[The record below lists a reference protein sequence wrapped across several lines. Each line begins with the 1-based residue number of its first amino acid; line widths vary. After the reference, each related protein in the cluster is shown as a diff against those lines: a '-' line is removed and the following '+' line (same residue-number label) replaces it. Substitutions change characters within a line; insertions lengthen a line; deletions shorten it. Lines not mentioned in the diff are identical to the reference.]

1 MLKSS
6 RSWKSGV
13 RPRPT
18 QGADIPMQFE
28 SVHEAIDHVATT
40 EKMFAL
46 EQCDIRGVSYKTFK
60 NGPKTLRDLLEF
72 CNTHGEAEFLV
83 FEDERYTFHDVYRK
97 TLRLADTLVN
107 DYGVKPGDRVA
118 LLMRNAPEYPI
129 IFMALAS
136 IGAVAVFVNSFWTTE
151 ELEYGF
157 KDCEAKIAFVD
168 KPRAEKMGSFADRL
182 GITRVVV
189 RTAAMEKVREF
200 WDLID
205 QDSDAVMPQVSID
218 PDDDFAVMYTSGSS
232 GHPKGVVL
240 THRSAVSAIQVWL
253 FGVRV
258 AELMGYA
265 PSPTIDADGRPY
277 QPCTMMTTPFF
288 HISATH
294 AGFLLSL
301 WFGMKMVILH
311 KWDPRN
317 AVELIDREQVSR
329 FACVPT
335 MSAELLEAAA
345 ATGRTLDS
353 LRTIDSG
360 GAKRPPA
367 QVREIAERMPHALPG
382 TGFGMT
388 ETGGPGIGMRGDL
401 YLDNPDAA
409 GRLQPPLFEMKIV
422 DDDDNEVPVGEVG
435 ELVLKSATN
444 MRSYLNQEEETAKA
458 LRDGWVYT
466 GDLAKID
473 ENEII
478 TIVDR
483 KKDMIIRG
491 GENISCSEVQGALHH
506 HSAVAEAAVFSI
518 PDERLGE
525 NVGSCVYLRPGAK
538 ASEDDLKGFLS
549 ERIAAY
555 KVPKRIWFRD
565 TPLPRGP
572 TEKVDQRAIRAEYV
586 S

>member
-1 MLKSS
+1 MQLDSLKE
-6 RSWKSGV
+6 
-13 RPRPT
+13 T
-18 QGADIPMQFE
+18 IEQI
-28 SVHEAIDHVATT
+28 ATT
-40 EKMFAL
+40 EEIFAL
-46 EQCDIRGVSYKTFK
+46 EMRDIRGVSYKTFK
-60 NGPKTLRDLLEF
+60 NGPKNLSDLLEY
-72 CNTHGEAEFLV
+72 CLHHGDADFLV
-83 FEDERYTFHDVYRK
+83 YEDERYSFTDVYRN
-97 TLRLADTLVN
+97 TRVLAKALVD

-129 IFMALAS
+129 IFMALATV
-136 IGAVAVFVNSFWTTE
+136 GAVPVLVNSFWTPE

-157 KDCEAKIAFVD
+157 EDCDAKLAFVD
-168 KPRAEKMGSFADRL
+168 QPRADKMEVFADRL
-182 GITRVVV
+182 GINRVVV
-189 RTAAMEKVREF
+189 RTAAMEKVGNF

-205 QDSDAVMPQVSID
+205 QSLVDQDWDANLPTIDID
-218 PDDDFAVMYTSGSS
+218 PDDDCAVMYTSGSS

-240 THRSAVSAIQVWL
+240 THRSAVSAIQSWL

-258 AELMGYA
+258 AELLGYA
-265 PSPTIDADGRPY
+265 PSPTIDADGNPF

-301 WFGMKMVILH
+301 WIGMKMVILH
-311 KWDPRN
+311 KWDPTH
-317 AVELIDREQVSR
+317 AVELIEREKVSR

-345 ATGRTLDS
+345 LMGKALES

-360 GAKRPPA
+360 GAKRPAA

-388 ETGGPGIGMRGDL
+388 ETGGPGIGMRGEV

-409 GRLQPPLFEMKIV
+409 GRLQPPLLEMKIV
-422 DDDDNEVPVGEVG
+422 DDDDNEVPIGEVG
-435 ELVLKSATN
+435 ELVLKSVTN
-444 MRSYLNQEEETAKA
+444 MRCYLNQDEETTKA

-466 GDLAKID
+466 GDLAKVD

-483 KKDMIIRG
+483 KKAMIIRG
-491 GENISCSEVQGALHH
+491 GENISCNEVENALHH
-506 HSAVAEAAVFSI
+506 HPAVAEVAVFSI

-525 NVGSCVYLRPGAK
+525 NVGSCVYLRPGAQVS
-538 ASEDDLKGFLS
+538 ADDLKEFLS
-549 ERIAAY
+549 EHIAAY
-555 KVPKRIWFRD
+555 MVPKNIWFRD
-565 TPLPRGP
+565 AALPRGA
-572 TEKVDQRAIRAEYV
+572 TEKIDRRAIRAEYV

>member
-1 MLKSS
+1 
-6 RSWKSGV
+6 
-13 RPRPT
+13 
-18 QGADIPMQFE
+18 MQVE
-28 SVHEAIDHVATT
+28 SLRQAIDQIATT
-40 EKMFAL
+40 EKLFAL
-46 EQCDIRGVSYKTFK
+46 EQREIRGVTYQTFK

-72 CNTHGEAEFLV
+72 CNTHGEADFLV
-83 FEDERYTFHDVYRK
+83 FEDERYTFHDIYRK
-97 TLRLADTLVN
+97 TLKLADTLVN

-129 IFMALAS
+129 IFMAAACV
-136 IGAVAVFVNSFWTTE
+136 GAVPVFVNSFWTTE
-151 ELEYGF
+151 ELEHGF
-157 KDCEAKIAFVD
+157 EDCDAKLAFVD
-168 KPRAEKMGSFADRL
+168 EPRATKMEPFADRL
-182 GITRVVV
+182 GINRVVV

-205 QDSDAVMPQVSID
+205 QVSDAGMPEVSID

-240 THRSAVSAIQVWL
+240 THRSATSAIQTWL
-253 FGVRV
+253 FGMQV
-258 AELMGYA
+258 ASLLGYA
-265 PSPTIDADGRPY
+265 PAPPIDADGTPY

-301 WFGMKMVILH
+301 WIGMKMVILH
-311 KWDPRN
+311 KWDPTH
-317 AVELIDREQVSR
+317 AVELIEREKVSR

-345 ATGRTLDS
+345 AMGRTLES

-388 ETGGPGIGMRGDL
+388 ETGGPGIGMRGEL

-409 GRLQPPLFEMKIV
+409 GRLQPPLLEMKIV
-422 DDDDNEVPVGEVG
+422 DDDDNEIPIGEVG
-435 ELVLKSATN
+435 ELVLKSVTN
-444 MRSYLNQEEETAKA
+444 MRCYLNQEEETAQA
-458 LRDGWVYT
+458 LRDGWMYT
-466 GDLAKID
+466 GDLARVD

-483 KKDMIIRG
+483 KKEMIIRG
-491 GENISCSEVQGALHH
+491 GENISCIEVEDALHH
-506 HSAVAEAAVFSI
+506 HTAVAEVAVFSI

-525 NVGSCVYLRPGAK
+525 NVGSCVYLHPGAQ
-538 ASEDDLKGFLS
+538 ASEDELKGFLS
-549 ERIAAY
+549 EHIAAY
-555 KVPKRIWFRD
+555 MVPKNIWFRD
-565 TPLPRGP
+565 TPLPRGT
-572 TEKVDQRAIRAEYV
+572 TEKIDRRAIRAEYV
-586 S
+586 R